1 MAVTA
6 IHFLRHAHAGD
17 PLKWSGSDFDRPLS
31 AKGREQMA
39 RLGTLLALIGFSPDA
54 IVTSPRLRAVET
66 AELLAGRLGVR
77 SRIDVRLADPLS
89 LSVIERILV
98 DAGDPAQP
106 LLVGHDPDFSELVA
120 LLTGALDLPM
130 RKGALARIDAER
142 PLQPG
147 CGTLRWL
154 LPQEL
159 VPDLG

>member
-1 MAVTA
+1 
-6 IHFLRHAHAGD
+6 
-17 PLKWSGSDFDRPLS
+17 
-31 AKGREQMA
+31 MA

>member
-1 MAVTA
+1 
-6 IHFLRHAHAGD
+6 
-17 PLKWSGSDFDRPLS
+17 
-31 AKGREQMA
+31 MA

-154 LPQEL
+154 LPPEL